1 MLIVVNVD
9 LVVYLEYLVFD
20 LVKKKKINYLLCIE
34 FIIIR
39 LNEYIKGVKISI

>member
-1 MLIVVNVD
+1 MLIVVNVN

-20 LVKKKKINYLLCIE
+20 LVNKIRRYLLCIE
-34 FIIIR
+34 FFIIR